1 MKMHYL
7 ETATQPYT
15 VQKPVHESCWGELE
29 RQRCQTAL

>member
-15 VQKPVHESCWGELE
+15 VQKPVHESYEGNWSASGAKP
-29 RQRCQTAL
+29 R